1 MADCDVRLRP
11 RRKPVRGYGET
22 GMLNAECW
30 KLPASARGA
39 IRAGY
44 GEAGKLT

>member
-1 MADCDVRLRP
+1 MQNAP
-11 RRKPVRGYGET
+11 
-22 GMLNAECW
+22 MLNAECW

-39 IRAGY
+39 IRAGD